1 MQSFRPV
8 GMRPISPVE
17 AALIFALGGSALA
30 VFVPAF
36 VKNVHASRLVEP
48 LDGLSRLSGRAA
60 QLADAAPQLSAYP
73 ESAPLTPSNVPRGEL
88 VKDPAGTWSHPTWR
102 LLDFSFDVPHA
113 YGFELVSKNAADVST
128 YTVTARGDLDG
139 DGVLSKFEVSGSVKP
154 GAPPQTSPLEVM
166 REVE

>member
-1 MQSFRPV
+1 
-8 GMRPISPVE
+8 MRPISPVE

-30 VFVPAF
+30 IFVPAF

-60 QLADAAPQLSAYP
+60 QLADAAPQASAYP

-88 VKDPAGTWSHPTWR
+88 VKDPPGTWSHPTWR
-102 LLDFSFDVPHA
+102 VLDFSFEAPHA
-113 YGFELVSKNAADVST
+113 YGFELSTKNAPDVSR
-128 YTVTARGDLDG
+128 YTATARGDLDG
-139 DGVLSKFEVSGSVKP
+139 DGVLSRFEVSGFVKP
-154 GAPPQTSPLEVM
+154 GLPPETAPLEVV